1 MSRPARSEA
10 IHSFMRSDDN
20 GRYDDGAFSGASLDR
35 PGSAGRPCKPAQLHP
50 EIVKAI
56 ALPDM

>member
-1 MSRPARSEA
+1 
-10 IHSFMRSDDN
+10 MRSADS